1 VVYFLVELGLP
12 ELTTEQVETL
22 CETAEDAARKY
33 IQTKISSKLV
43 GQLDI
48 TVEAQ
53 GTKLIDLNVEIDLVL
68 NENAKSVD
76 VNVLVKEA
84 VAQAHLA
91 SETFLRK
98 LL

>member
-1 VVYFLVELGLP
+1 MVELGLP
-12 ELTTEQVETL
+12 DLTTEQVEAL
-22 CETAEDAARKY
+22 CETAENAARKH
-33 IQTKISSKLV
+33 IQTKLNSKLV
-43 GQLDI
+43 DHLDI

-53 GTKLIDLNVEIDLVL
+53 GTTSLDLSVEIDLVL
-68 NENAKSVD
+68 NDDAKGVD
-76 VNVLVKEA
+76 ASALVNDA